1 MKKKQERGELPPKI
15 QDTRPDENENL
26 LAIGQSVIGEPLL
39 STVNFASPMVVWTHA
54 FEVTLRVSRLLS
66 FPKRPYF

>member
-1 MKKKQERGELPPKI
+1 MKKKKQERRMLRKI

-26 LAIGQSVIGEPLL
+26 LAIGEPLL

-66 FPKRPYF
+66 FPKRFYFENP